1 MNVSI
6 ANNMITD
13 KLSRNFKYLRISIT
27 DKCNYRCSY
36 CMPKDIFDKDHQFLR
51 KNELLSYEEIIE
63 VVKILKDY
71 GLEKI
76 RLTGGEPLL
85 RKNIELLIRALK
97 EDALINEVTMTT
109 NGSLLDMNKI
119 IKLKEYGLNSI
130 TISLDSLS
138 KNTTNTINPIN
149 NDLKKVLQSID
160 NVIDIF
166 GTVKI
171 NMVVIKDI
179 NDDEIMPMLKNFIH
193 KKVELRFI
201 EYMDVGESNNWVSE
215 NVFTSQDTIDL
226 IKQEYG
232 LIKIKDRNDSTSE
245 GWQIDGYPLKIG
257 FISSISKPFC
267 NSCNRGRLSAD
278 GKFYTCLFSDYGHNI
293 SCYLRSY
300 NDEGLRNFFKN
311 IWEQRNDQ
319 YSQIRFTGKN
329 FKRKKNKI
337 EMSYIGG

>member
-97 EDALINEVTMTT
+97 KDALINEVTMTT

-149 NDLKKVLQSID
+149 NDLKRVLQSID

-245 GWQIDGYPLKIG
+245 SWQIDGYPLKIG

-319 YSQIRFTGKN
+319 YSQIRFTTKN